1 MGKPEFKSPRLRSA
15 PIRSRLL
22 GKKGPTVR
30 SSANIRV
37 VVRVRPPNHKEQGD
51 NSRDVV
57 KIVDDQVL
65 IFDPK
70 CQSQAFFYHGV
81 EQKGRDLLRKA
92 NKDMQFMFD
101 RVFGFES
108 TNCEVFENTTKGLI
122 QSLMDGYNCSVF
134 AYGATGAGKTHTMI
148 GQTDNPGITYLTM
161 AELFKAKQDLQEER
175 KFELGISYI
184 EVYNELVQDLLNPG
198 APLQLRDDGRY
209 GVMVAGI
216 KVHKIDNPDEL
227 FTLLAKGNGNRT
239 QHPTDANAESSRSH
253 AVFQVYIQ
261 MEIKATREVRAAK
274 LSMIDLAGSERGSAT
289 GYGGARFAEGANIN
303 KSLLALGNCIN
314 SLADGQKYIP
324 YRDSKLTR
332 LLKDSLGGNCQT
344 VMVANVSPSSLCY
357 DDTYNTL
364 KYATRAKKI
373 KSDVKKNVVNVELHA
388 GEYVKIVEDLK
399 KELERVK
406 AQLREKVTE
415 NKVDGKVALE
425 FGKLIESRKK
435 LLNRMY
441 HVECSETT
449 TVLRRQLKEDAD
461 SRLSGLLN
469 ETPEKEEAHRRL
481 GNMVG
486 RFHRQEDSLRA
497 ELDEITKSK
506 IELENKTIDLVLQHP
521 ELEKKSELCEEK
533 IGKMELQYQVNLL
546 QKRCSI
552 LEEELRSRANLLE
565 MSCKM
570 LQSCYMQLRGHGFAT
585 DTLCQEYQNL
595 VNHVQGRRNISWDSP
610 LDSGVSSTSS
620 GTSIDGEGDARA
632 PRKRANDEN
641 VNGMNSTFVMEAP
654 KPKVKVCAEELMAK
668 VYKSPNTKP
677 KKEGMKDRRAVAAKR
692 PLTPV
697 DFSAAQE
704 TTD

>member
-1 MGKPEFKSPRLRSA
+1 MGKPEFKSPRHRGASTK
-15 PIRSRLL
+15 SRLL
-22 GKKGPTVR
+22 GKKGPPVR

-37 VVRVRPPNHKEQGD
+37 VVRVRPPNEKEQGD

-57 KIVDDQVL
+57 RIVDDQVL

-70 CQSQAFFYHGV
+70 CHSQAFFYHGV

-101 RVFGFES
+101 RVFGYESTNQEVFES
-108 TNCEVFENTTKGLI
+108 TTKSLI
-122 QSLMDGYNCSVF
+122 ESLMDGYNCSVF

-161 AELFKAKQDLQEER
+161 AELFKAKQNLQEER

-184 EVYNELVQDLLNPG
+184 EVYNEMVQDLLNPG

-227 FTLLAKGNGNRT
+227 FTLLAKGNSNRT

-261 MEIKATREVRAAK
+261 MEMKATREVRAAK

-314 SLADGQKYIP
+314 SLADGQRYIP

-344 VMVANVSPSSLCY
+344 VMVANVSPSSLSY

-373 KSDVKKNVVNVELHA
+373 KSEVKKNVVNMELHV

-406 AQLREKVTE
+406 AQLREKVSE
-415 NKVDGKVALE
+415 KKVDGKVALE

-435 LLNRMY
+435 LLDRMF

-481 GNMVG
+481 GNIVS

-497 ELDEITKSK
+497 EVDKLAKSK
-506 IELENKTIDLVLQHP
+506 IELENKTIDLVLEHP

-533 IGKMELQYQVNLL
+533 IGKLELQYQVNLM

-565 MSCKM
+565 KTCKM
-570 LQSCYMQLRGHGFAT
+570 LQSCYLQLRGHGFAT
-585 DTLCQEYQNL
+585 DVLCQEYQSL
-595 VNHVQGRRNISWDSP
+595 VNHVQGRRNITWDSP
-610 LDSGVSSTSS
+610 LDSGLSSTSS
-620 GTSIDGEGDARA
+620 TSSIDGDIRSA
-632 PRKRANDEN
+632 RKRANDEN
-641 VNGMNSTFVMEAP
+641 VNGMNSTFVMEPP

-668 VYKSPNTKP
+668 VYNSPNLKP
-677 KKEGMKDRRAVAAKR
+677 KKAVVVKDRRAEAAKR
-692 PLTPV
+692 PITPV
-697 DFSAAQE
+697 DFSVEEE
-704 TTD
+704 TAD